1 MYPVTKAVAEQ
12 FKTNA
17 RQNLSLLVNP
27 VVGESFELTS
37 ADILSAGLNINRYS
51 ATGDSVALGVCS
63 AADLSLRVENGD
75 GRFNDVVFEGA
86 QIYASVGVEDGNNTQ
101 WVPLGY
107 FTVDNAPRRLAVISI
122 TALDG
127 MVQFDKLA
135 NRSALSLPNSVKNI
149 VLACCNECNITIDT
163 DLDALPN
170 SSFVAQSVGDSEDL
184 TYRTIL
190 QWCCQIMGVNG
201 YMDWDGHLE
210 LSWYKKDGIPETVS
224 GSIATFESVTEVPVS
239 QLIVNVEPYQNLNG
253 YDYPWVGGAGKNILN
268 PTGTTQTINGVTFT
282 VNADGSVNVTGTA
295 TANANFAY
303 SITDFGTALTG
314 NYYLNG
320 NPTGASSTTY
330 RMRIR
335 QYANGSWGAYSYDN
349 NTTDY
354 SFALASAEKV
364 EVHILI
370 VSGYA
375 ISGTLTFKPMLRLS
389 TESDATYA
397 PYENI
402 CPIYSANGVN
412 VLQNPYSSGETL
424 TTNGITFTVNT
435 DGSVS
440 VNGTA
445 TGNADLYF
453 VGANGVYE
461 DAHIKSGD
469 YRLTLGRKGG
479 MPRGTYVRFYV
490 VPYGGTAEYA
500 TDASSEEVAIDATA
514 TYRIFIRVSSGATVN
529 ATFYPMISS
538 VAYGYASYAPYK
550 GFSVTRT
557 GKNVLPAQLINATV
571 VGVSYSLNTDGSV
584 TASGTSTSGSS
595 GRDYVVSGYRPSN
608 GTYTLSGGNADVG
621 VRIDRYKEDGTLID
635 RNTSYET
642 PLQIVIDD
650 SVGYIYCGV
659 GYVSANKTVN
669 TTIYPQ
675 LELGTIATAYE
686 PYQGEVF
693 CNVGNQDYYGG
704 TLDTATGILT
714 VTHNYR
720 IMDGVSTSPVG
731 KFSSKSASTDRLEFM
746 TSNITTISS
755 YGFVSGG
762 TNYVSDELLD
772 EYGYWCSVAPSR
784 RGEMPTDSYVSTLY
798 RSTATNGT
806 QIRIRFPLSSEIN
819 TLEKVNQWL
828 VNLNTAG
835 TPFTVVTRLRNP
847 QTYQLTPT
855 QVELL
860 KGTNN
865 IWANDSTL
873 SVTFPAVTEITPA
886 DRYNS
891 DIYENAV
898 TITGVSVKGKE
909 NQSVVGSEDYAL
921 AIDGNPL
928 FTDDDVETIANGL
941 SGLIGFSYHPF
952 SASVLPMPYLYP
964 LDMVAVQYKDEWY
977 DCAITEINFTSTA
990 PTQLK
995 GTGESAQSRS
1005 YARIN
1010 PLTNRERAI
1019 IENLKDEM
1027 NTTLNKA
1034 VNNII
1039 DFNNII
1045 SNALGLY
1052 HTNVADGS
1060 GGFIRYLHDAPDLES
1075 STYIVTETAQGFA
1088 WTTNGWNG
1096 GTPVWQYGVTS
1107 GGYALFKWLSAEGI
1121 DVTRASSDYRAEVTP
1136 EHFNIY
1142 YKSDL
1147 IITIDATDRAIQTPR
1162 MVIPYSS
1169 TSNNSLRVGQLVW
1182 LPTPNG
1188 ANAVVLGS

>member
-17 RQNLSLLVNP
+17 KQNLSLLVNP

-190 QWCCQIMGVNG
+190 QCCCQIMGVNG
-201 YMDWDGHLE
+201 YMNWDGHLE

-224 GSIATFESVTEVPVS
+224 GSIATFESVTEVPAS
-239 QLIVNVEPYQNLNG
+239 QLIVNVEPYQSFNG
-253 YDYPWVGGAGKNILN
+253 YDHPWVGGAGKNLLPI
-268 PTGTTQTINGVTFT
+268 TISSQTYNGITLT
-282 VNADGSVNVTGTA
+282 VNADGSIKVNGTA
-295 TANANFAY
+295 TALTNFILTSSLALP
-303 SITDFGTALTG
+303 DGT
-314 NYYLNG
+314 YVING
-320 NPTGASSTTY
+320 CPSGGGSSTY
-330 RMRIR
+330 RLDV
-335 QYANGSWGAYSYDN
+335 NDGSIGQD
-349 NTTDY
+349 TGG
-354 SFALASAEKV
+354 SATFN
-364 EVHILI
+364 
-370 VSGYA
+370 VSGGTGIRNVRLRIA
-375 ISGTLTFKPMLRLS
+375 SGCTVSNLVFWPMIRIAGSSNTF
-389 TESDATYA
+389 E

-402 CPIYSANGVN
+402 CPIYPANGIN
-412 VLQNPYSSGETL
+412 VLRNPYSSGETL

-435 DGSVS
+435 DESVS
-440 VNGTA
+440 IKGTA
-445 TGNADLYF
+445 TANADFYL

-461 DAHIKSGD
+461 DANIKSGD

-479 MPRGTYVRFYV
+479 MPRGTYVRLYV
-490 VPYGGTAEYA
+490 APYGGTAEYA
-500 TDASSEEVAIDATA
+500 TDASSEEVTIDATA
-514 TYRIFIRVSSGATVN
+514 TYRIFIRVSNGATVN

-538 VAYGYASYAPYK
+538 AFYGHIGYSPYK

-557 GKNVLPAQLINATV
+557 GKNALPPQLINGTA

-584 TASGTSTSGSS
+584 TVSGTSTSGSS
-595 GRDYVVSGYRPSN
+595 GRDYEASGYRPPN
-608 GTYTLSGGNADVG
+608 GTYTLSGGTADVG
-621 VRIDRYKEDGTLID
+621 VRINRYTKDGTLID
-635 RNTSYET
+635 RNTSYGT

-659 GYVSANKTVN
+659 GYVSANKTVD

-675 LELGTIATAYE
+675 LELGTTAIAYE

-704 TLDTATGILT
+704 TLDVVSGVLT
-714 VTHNYR
+714 VTHALRNFDNYTGS
-720 IMDGVSTSPVG
+720 IT
-731 KFSSKSASTDRLEFM
+731 KSSN
-746 TSNITTISS
+746 SNIKAGRCVYYINTTDTPW
-755 YGFVSGG
+755 SGG
-762 TNYVSDELLD
+762 DDNPRGIVMKCSIYDIGSK
-772 EYGYWCSVAPSR
+772 GYT
-784 RGEMPTDSYVSTLY
+784 EMVKKTEFAMGIGSYSGTYCMIGWNVDDSISTIEEF
-798 RSTATNGT
+798 RT
-806 QIRIRFPLSSEIN
+806 
-819 TLEKVNQWL
+819 WL
-828 VNLNTAG
+828 QSAHCDVWY
-835 TPFTVVTRLRNP
+835 PLRNP

-865 IWANDSTL
+865 IWADDSTL
-873 SVTFPAVTEITPA
+873 SVTYRAVTEITPA

>member
-1 MYPVTKAVAEQ
+1 MYPVTKAVADQ

-190 QWCCQIMGVNG
+190 QWCCQVMGVNG

-253 YDYPWVGGAGKNILN
+253 YDHPWVGGAGVNKLPHNSSGK
-268 PTGTTQTINGVTFT
+268 GTFTRSGITVEVDNGVFT
-282 VNADGSVNVTGTA
+282 ISGTA
-295 TANANFAY
+295 TGGNTINYPLTQSVDLSPSTNKIAFLNSVADGNLTVAFLRGSTTVHFWTMTPVNRVATGWTDSGNEVIDTV
-303 SITDFGTALTG
+303 SIRWNSSLSISGSIKVSPMLIALTET
-314 NYYLNG
+314 
-320 NPTGASSTTY
+320 NPTAF
-330 RMRIR
+330 I
-335 QYANGSWGAYSYDN
+335 
-349 NTTDY
+349 
-354 SFALASAEKV
+354 
-364 EVHILI
+364 
-370 VSGYA
+370 
-375 ISGTLTFKPMLRLS
+375 
-389 TESDATYA
+389 

-402 CPIYSANGVN
+402 CPIYPANEKNALVY
-412 VLQNPYSSGETL
+412 PYSNGDSRV
-424 TTNGITFTVNT
+424 TNGITFTANT
-435 DGSVS
+435 DGSIS
-440 VNGTA
+440 ASGTA
-445 TGNADLYF
+445 TANADFYL

-469 YRLTLGRKGG
+469 YRVTLNRQGDTP
-479 MPRGTYVRFYV
+479 MGTYVRLYV
-490 VPYGGTAEYA
+490 VPNGGTAEYA
-500 TDASSEEVAIDATA
+500 TDASSEEVTIDATA

-538 VAYGYASYAPYK
+538 VVYGHTSYAPYK
-550 GFSVTRT
+550 GFSVTRA
-557 GKNVLPAQLINATV
+557 GKNVLPPQLINGTV
-571 VGVSYSLNTDGSV
+571 VGVSYTLNADGSV

-595 GRDYVVSGYRPSN
+595 GRDYEASGYRPPN

-621 VRIDRYKEDGTLID
+621 VRINRYTKDGTLMD
-635 RNTSYET
+635 RNTSYAT

-659 GYVSANKTVN
+659 GYVSAGKTVN
-669 TTIYPQ
+669 TTVYPQ
-675 LELGTIATAYE
+675 LEQGTTATAYE
-686 PYQGEVF
+686 PYQGEGF
-693 CNVGNQDYYGG
+693 CNVGDQDYYGG
-704 TLDTATGILT
+704 TLDVVSGVLT
-714 VTHNYR
+714 VTHKCVDLVNYMTSWSKSTSYPGGFYRAASNFGFAANTPFICTHAKTATRLSDYAFGTCYCDSAINIR
-720 IMDGVSTSPVG
+720 IMPAD
-731 KFSSKSASTDRLEFM
+731 
-746 TSNITTISS
+746 
-755 YGFVSGG
+755 
-762 TNYVSDELLD
+762 
-772 EYGYWCSVAPSR
+772 
-784 RGEMPTDSYVSTLY
+784 
-798 RSTATNGT
+798 ATVPEWYAYI
-806 QIRIRFPLSSEIN
+806 QA
-819 TLEKVNQWL
+819 QHD
-828 VNLNTAG
+828 AG
-835 TPFTVVTRLRNP
+835 TPIMVCAELLTPEV
-847 QTYQLTPT
+847 YQLTPT

-860 KGTNN
+860 KGINN
-865 IWANDSTL
+865 IWTDGDSTI

-909 NQSVVGSEDYAL
+909 NQAVVGSEDYAL

>member
-17 RQNLSLLVNP
+17 KQNLSLLVNP

-190 QWCCQIMGVNG
+190 QWCCQVMGVNG

-224 GSIATFESVTEVPVS
+224 GAVATFESVTEVPVS
-239 QLIVNVEPYQNLNG
+239 QLVLNIVPKQSFNG
-253 YDYPWVGGAGKNILN
+253 YDHPWAGGMGENLYPNCVISGSTAGGLEITHNAVAETYTVSAGTITAYSQLISTDSFTLKAGTYYFSIINDVSG
-268 PTGTTQTINGVTFT
+268 TGIYAQLRSTDGLTTYASSNNSFT
-282 VNADGSVNVTGTA
+282 LASDTEVKSRII
-295 TANANFAY
+295 ANANAT
-303 SITDFGTALTG
+303 I
-314 NYYLNG
+314 
-320 NPTGASSTTY
+320 SSTAT
-330 RMRIR
+330 IKLEIVK
-335 QYANGSWGAYSYDN
+335 GSTAP
-349 NTTDY
+349 
-354 SFALASAEKV
+354 SAW
-364 EVHILI
+364 
-370 VSGYA
+370 
-375 ISGTLTFKPMLRLS
+375 
-389 TESDATYA
+389 A

-402 CPIYSANGVN
+402 CPITGSTEEIVRVTGKNIFYAGSRTNSGVTFSYDYETG
-412 VLQNPYSSGETL
+412 VETMSGQATGTCYSSSDPNADRVMKYPFVPSGEYTWSITEGTTQTQPTL
-424 TTNGITFTVNT
+424 YVQKYINGSASLIGYYRKHTFSLDEPTQLYTRFRTTTSRNYG
-435 DGSVS
+435 DGQEIYAQLEF
-440 VNGTA
+440 GDTA
-445 TGNADLYF
+445 TEFEAPKRRYFDLVWDPSSVGHYINQSGVVLENASYHFTELIPTPNNGRYYYRFYNDSTTTTTQVHAYDADGNWLRSLAYQQTSADLWGGVMFY
-453 VGANGVYE
+453 VTDDVKYIRINGKLGATKENLSL
-461 DAHIKSGD
+461 D
-469 YRLTLGRKGG
+469 
-479 MPRGTYVRFYV
+479 FYV
-490 VPYGGTAEYA
+490 VSWQDEAGT
-500 TDASSEEVAIDATA
+500 V
-514 TYRIFIRVSSGATVN
+514 
-529 ATFYPMISS
+529 
-538 VAYGYASYAPYK
+538 
-550 GFSVTRT
+550 
-557 GKNVLPAQLINATV
+557 
-571 VGVSYSLNTDGSV
+571 
-584 TASGTSTSGSS
+584 
-595 GRDYVVSGYRPSN
+595 
-608 GTYTLSGGNADVG
+608 
-621 VRIDRYKEDGTLID
+621 
-635 RNTSYET
+635 
-642 PLQIVIDD
+642 
-650 SVGYIYCGV
+650 
-659 GYVSANKTVN
+659 
-669 TTIYPQ
+669 
-675 LELGTIATAYE
+675 
-686 PYQGEVF
+686 
-693 CNVGNQDYYGG
+693 YGG
-704 TLDTATGILT
+704 TLDVVSGVLTAT
-714 VTHNYR
+714 HAYR
-720 IMDGVSTSPVG
+720 VMDGVTSSPVG
-731 KFSSKSASTDRLEFM
+731 KFTSVSSQTDRYEVM
-746 TSNITTISS
+746 TSNITTIDG
-755 YGFVSGG
+755 YGYVSGE
-762 TNYVSDELLD
+762 TYYVSDELLD
-772 EYGYWCSVAPSR
+772 KYGYWCSAAPCR
-784 RGEMPTDSYVSTLY
+784 REGLPTDTYVSSLY
-798 RSTATNGT
+798 RSSSTNGT
-806 QIRIRFPLSSEIN
+806 QIRMRFPLSSGID
-819 TLEKVNQWL
+819 TLAKANQWL
-828 VNLNTAG
+828 ADLNAAG
-835 TPFTVVTRLRNP
+835 TPFTVVTRLRTP
-847 QTYQLTPT
+847 QVFQLTP
-855 QVELL
+855 QEVLL
-860 KGTNN
+860 FKGKNH
-865 IWANDSTL
+865 IWAEDSTL

>member
-1 MYPVTKAVAEQ
+1 MYPVTKAVADQ

-163 DLDALPN
+163 DLDSLPN
-170 SSFVAQSVGDSEDL
+170 SDFVAQSVGDAEDL

-190 QWCCQIMGVNG
+190 QWCCQLMGVCG
-201 YMDWDGHLE
+201 FMDWQGHLE

-224 GSIATFESVTEVPVS
+224 GAVATFESVTEVPVS
-239 QLIVNVEPYQNLNG
+239 QLLVDISPVQSFNG
-253 YDYPWVGGAGKNILN
+253 YDSPWVGGAGKNLSPLKDATTTSSGN
-268 PTGTTQTINGVTFT
+268 LSLTQNGKYGENYVAGTTYTVSFDLLELNAGNFELRYNNSNVHRWNAGAFT
-282 VNADGSVNVTGTA
+282 TLGRKSYTYTPTADGYFNFWSANSAFTASAKVLDNVQVEVGSTA
-295 TANANFAY
+295 T
-303 SITDFGTALTG
+303 
-314 NYYLNG
+314 
-320 NPTGASSTTY
+320 
-330 RMRIR
+330 
-335 QYANGSWGAYSYDN
+335 
-349 NTTDY
+349 DY
-354 SFALASAEKV
+354 V
-364 EVHILI
+364 
-370 VSGYA
+370 
-375 ISGTLTFKPMLRLS
+375 
-389 TESDATYA
+389 

-402 CPIYSANGVN
+402 CPITGQTEVN
-412 VLQNPYSSGETL
+412 VS
-424 TTNGITFTVNT
+424 
-435 DGSVS
+435 
-440 VNGTA
+440 
-445 TGNADLYF
+445 
-453 VGANGVYE
+453 
-461 DAHIKSGD
+461 
-469 YRLTLGRKGG
+469 
-479 MPRGTYVRFYV
+479 
-490 VPYGGTAEYA
+490 
-500 TDASSEEVAIDATA
+500 
-514 TYRIFIRVSSGATVN
+514 
-529 ATFYPMISS
+529 
-538 VAYGYASYAPYK
+538 
-550 GFSVTRT
+550 RT
-557 GKNVLPAQLINATV
+557 GKNLVNQA
-571 VGVSYSLNTDGSV
+571 GVTG
-584 TASGTSTSGSS
+584 TSGSS
-595 GRDYVVSGYRPSN
+595 EVPVYVPE
-608 GTYTLSGGNADVG
+608 GTYYWFQVTGNMSHNTYYRYSLDGITFKNVPTTDDGYAVATYSSGSYNRPKNKVTVHQPCWIGCRIGKNTNTGNYPIDVMLTTDDTGYSSFPTSGSTLAYGDVYTPYEGGAVSVTMGQDV
-621 VRIDRYKEDGTLID
+621 
-635 RNTSYET
+635 
-642 PLQIVIDD
+642 
-650 SVGYIYCGV
+650 
-659 GYVSANKTVN
+659 
-669 TTIYPQ
+669 
-675 LELGTIATAYE
+675 
-686 PYQGEVF
+686 
-693 CNVGNQDYYGG
+693 YGG
-704 TLDTATGILT
+704 TLDVVSGVLT
-714 VTHNYR
+714 VTHKAVDLGNLSWSYQTDNTR
-720 IMDGVSTSPVG
+720 FIAPVTG
-731 KFSSKSASTDRLEFM
+731 KAYGWDNVICSAYSLPASSEASAFM
-746 TSNITTISS
+746 NGNVKGFTTNQNVTIKN
-755 YGFVSGG
+755 
-762 TNYVSDELLD
+762 TNYTDADLFKTSVTGQTLVYELGN
-772 EYGYWCSVAPSR
+772 Y
-784 RGEMPTDSYVSTLY
+784 
-798 RSTATNGT
+798 
-806 QIRIRFPLSSEIN
+806 
-819 TLEKVNQWL
+819 
-828 VNLNTAG
+828 
-835 TPFTVVTRLRNP
+835 

-860 KGTNN
+860 KGINN
-865 IWANDSTL
+865 IWADGNSTI

-891 DIYENAV
+891 DIFENAV

-909 NQSVVGSEDYAL
+909 NQAVVGSEDYAL
-921 AIDGNPL
+921 AIDSNSL
-928 FTDDDVETIANGL
+928 ITDDDVETIANGL

-1096 GTPVWQYGVTS
+1096 GSPIWQYGVTS

-1142 YKSDL
+1142 YKNDL

-1182 LPTPNG
+1182 LPTTNG